1 MCYLYS
7 MCTHTQVYCMWSHWH
22 DVSLPRSPQ
31 FLCRY
36 EWRIPLLKHH
46 QTLTDPDS
54 LTWWLK
60 YTLWWGDSSA
70 DCSPVTADHIH
81 SNTRAASSVPL
92 VLLFPEKNISFTSDS
107 IASDFKDFAFKQHT
121 KLYYLCIC
129 AFAHCS
135 YKFATGPKAYLF
147 IHPLLQRPV
156 VQKRPLQDSKTPRS
170 FLPLVSDSVRAKVC
184 HLV

>member
-22 DVSLPRSPQ
+22 DVSLPQSPQ
-31 FLCRY
+31 FLCHY

-121 KLYYLCIC
+121 KLYYCASVHLPIVPTNLPLGRKPIC
-129 AFAHCS
+129 SSTHCS
-135 YKFATGPKAYLF
+135 KGLLF
-147 IHPLLQRPV
+147 KKDH
-156 VQKRPLQDSKTPRS
+156 SKTPK
-170 FLPLVSDSVRAKVC
+170 LPGVFC
-184 HLV
+184 P